1 VPGRLRVDR
10 AYLALAT
17 LVLASTA
24 VRVALSRAVD
34 APWIAPDEHVYGL
47 LGRSLVAGD
56 GLTILGE
63 QVAFYSALY
72 PLFIG
77 VPFLV
82 ADVATA
88 VAAVQV
94 VQAVVMSATAVPVF
108 LWSRRVTT
116 TPYAFVAAGLTV
128 LMPGLAYSGLLMS
141 EALYFPVAVLTAWA
155 LAESLDRPSVARQ
168 ALLLGAVVLALATRL
183 QAVGFV
189 ATIVLAISLVAL
201 AERSAAPFRRLAL
214 TLGALGGLAVTGLAV
229 VFARGDAGQLLGA
242 YATLGEAESYSVLDV
257 ASSIAWQAGAV
268 VLLTVAV
275 PLVALGA
282 LAWETLRGR
291 EEDPAV
297 RALVA
302 TAIAYLAVTLV
313 EVGAFASRFVDHITE
328 RQLLSVAPPVFVAFA
343 VWLGRG
349 LPRPQPATS
358 IVAVAVAAS
367 ALLVPLERV
376 ATRAAA
382 ADALSTIPLEQLRRE
397 LAPSTFELVYA
408 GAIALLL
415 LVAVLAPRRGGPAI
429 AALLAVGMAGASIV
443 ASREIAERSRE
454 ERANVFAGA
463 APSWIDATR
472 VRDVGL
478 FVTGDRLWPSSW
490 HHLFWNDSITSVSRL
505 EGVESPGVM
514 PQEVVTIEPD
524 GRLVT
529 RTGAPPA
536 SRHLVTPS
544 SMLLAGEPLGSL
556 PASID
561 QPGLTLYR
569 LEPPARVRQRVQGLR
584 PNGDLHGGERA
595 EVVVYGCGPG
605 ELELTLLGKQG
616 LPTRVRAAGEV
627 VAERAIPP
635 ETVWRV
641 AVPAPAGADGSGT
654 CLYELESEGLVG
666 STRVEFVPAD

>member
-1 VPGRLRVDR
+1 MPRPLRVDR
-10 AYLALAT
+10 AYLALAA
-17 LVLASTA
+17 LVVSSTV

-63 QVAFYSALY
+63 PVAFYSALY
-72 PLFIG
+72 PLFVG
-77 VPFLV
+77 MPFLL

-94 VQAVVMSATAVPVF
+94 VQAFVMSATAVPVF
-108 LWSRRVTT
+108 LWSRRMTA

-141 EALYFPVAVLTAWA
+141 EALYFPVAVLAAWA
-155 LAESLDRPSVARQ
+155 LSACLYRPSMGRQ
-168 ALLLGAVVLALATRL
+168 ALLLGAVGLALATRL

-189 ATIVLAISLVAL
+189 AAIVLAVALVAV
-201 AERSAAPFRRLAL
+201 AERSRAPFRRLAL
-214 TLGALGGLAVTGLAV
+214 TFGVLGGLAVVGLAV
-229 VFARGDAGQLLGA
+229 VVARGGAGQLLGA
-242 YATLGEAESYSVLDV
+242 YGTLGETESYSAVDV
-257 ASSIAWQAGAV
+257 FSSIAWQAGAV

-282 LAWETLRGR
+282 VAWETLRGR
-291 EEDPAV
+291 EKDPAV

-302 TAIAYLAVTLV
+302 TAVSYLAVTLV

-358 IVAVAVAAS
+358 IVAVAVAAA
-367 ALLVPLERV
+367 ALLIPLERV

-382 ADALSTIPLEQLRRE
+382 ADALSTIPLEQLRGE
-397 LAPSTFELVYA
+397 LASTTFELMYA
-408 GAIALLL
+408 GVIALLL
-415 LVAVLAPRRGGPAI
+415 LVAVLAPRRAGPAL
-429 AALLAVGMAGASIV
+429 AALLAVCMAATSIV
-443 ASREIAERSRE
+443 ASREIAERARE

-463 APSWIDATR
+463 ARDWVDASG

-490 HHLFWNDSITSVSRL
+490 HHLFWNDSITSVARL
-505 EGVESPGVM
+505 EGAESPGVM
-514 PQEVVTIEPD
+514 PQEVVTILPD

-529 RTGAPPA
+529 RTGATPA
-536 SRHLVTPS
+536 SAHIVAPS
-544 SMLLAGEPLGSL
+544 SILLAGEALGAL

-569 LEPPARVRQRVQGLR
+569 VEPPARVRQHVQGLR

-616 LPTRVRAAGEV
+616 LPTRVLVAGEI

-641 AVPAPAGADGSGT
+641 AVPAPGGADSRT
-654 CLYELESEGLVG
+654 CVYELESEGLVG